1 MLHSRRSKFRRG
13 LKGFGQYV
21 RRPLGFFITLYATLI
36 TLFGLAWVL
45 FLIGWVNVG
54 GRQSYLINVIDNVLV
69 ALFAVMAHYHHLTW
83 RLRRE
88 KALPKLEDHNDLPA
102 IQPEEV
108 EEHQELEEELEY
120 SVLSPEQ
127 QRKLVHHQKKFAK
140 SHSFYKPHETMTH
153 HAFPLRLLVA
163 IVMGWPHPRPSSITK
178 SLPERD
184 EPSMAL
190 LSVLVLAGATTASSM
205 AMDMAATTA
214 AMSGMVM
221 PTTTDSMGA
230 TASSMPTMSMEGM
243 GDGCKISML
252 WNWNTIDS
260 CMFAGSCIGVILLV
274 MSLEFFRRL
283 SREYDALILRQSQ
296 KSHDSSSAI
305 PPALVGFDDMTKFP
319 DSSSAKR
326 PSLTDADDNA
336 KTPVQTITCAP
347 VKFRPNLFQQ
357 MIRATLHMVQFTIAG
372 DGKKEATYCCG

>member
-1 MLHSRRSKFRRG
+1 
-13 LKGFGQYV
+13 
-21 RRPLGFFITLYATLI
+21 
-36 TLFGLAWVL
+36 
-45 FLIGWVNVG
+45 
-54 GRQSYLINVIDNVLV
+54 
-69 ALFAVMAHYHHLTW
+69 MAM
-83 RLRRE
+83 
-88 KALPKLEDHNDLPA
+88 
-102 IQPEEV
+102 
-108 EEHQELEEELEY
+108 
-120 SVLSPEQ
+120 
-127 QRKLVHHQKKFAK
+127 
-140 SHSFYKPHETMTH
+140 TM
-153 HAFPLRLLVA
+153 
-163 IVMGWPHPRPSSITK
+163 
-178 SLPERD
+178 D
-184 EPSMAL
+184 MA
-190 LSVLVLAGATTASSM
+190 ATTASSM

-260 CMFAGSCIGVILLV
+260 CFISSSWRITSSGMFAGSCIGVILLV

-357 MIRATLHMVQFTIAG
+357 MIRATLHMVQFTIAYFVMLLAMYYNGYIIICIIIGAWIGSFVFSWEGIILG